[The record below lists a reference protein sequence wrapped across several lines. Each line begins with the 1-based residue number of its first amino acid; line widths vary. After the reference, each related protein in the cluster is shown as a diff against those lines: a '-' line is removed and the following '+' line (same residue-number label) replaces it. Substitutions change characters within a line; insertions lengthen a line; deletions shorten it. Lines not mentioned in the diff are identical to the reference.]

1 MIKILNVAGAR
12 PNFMKVAPLVH
23 EMNRHADIVH
33 KLVHTGQHY
42 DVMMSKVFF
51 DDLGIPAPDVNLEVG
66 RASVRA
72 QIERI
77 MARFDPVV
85 RSERPDAVLVVGD
98 VTSTVACARVARSHG
113 VKVVHVEA
121 GLRSFDLSM
130 PEELNRVETDQISD
144 FLFVTEP
151 SGMANIE
158 RERLD
163 GQGLPCR
170 QRDDRLARGATRTRA
185 HD

>member
-66 RASVRA
+66 AGERFA
-72 QIERI
+72 QIDRI
-77 MARFDPVV
+77 MARFDPVSSLSRR
-85 RSERPDAVLVVGD
+85 RSRQP
-98 VTSTVACARVARSHG
+98 RR
-113 VKVVHVEA
+113 
-121 GLRSFDLSM
+121 
-130 PEELNRVETDQISD
+130 
-144 FLFVTEP
+144 
-151 SGMANIE
+151 
-158 RERLD
+158 
-163 GQGLPCR
+163 GQRFRCSR
-170 QRDDRLARGATRTRA
+170 
-185 HD
+185 